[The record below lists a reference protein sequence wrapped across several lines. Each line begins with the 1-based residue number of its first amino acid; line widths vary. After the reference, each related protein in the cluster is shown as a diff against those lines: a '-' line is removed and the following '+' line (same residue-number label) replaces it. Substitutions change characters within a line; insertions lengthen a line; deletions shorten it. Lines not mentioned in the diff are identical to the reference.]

1 MFSQTQINNCQKNW
15 NQKKAMTLS
24 TTFVG
29 RIQLDESEQS
39 CLTKLK
45 RATEND
51 VLNQAKETLLREIG
65 DESISSSDSL
75 EPNDSDFVFATFRAL
90 SATILSDRPIDF
102 TNEKILKAST
112 TKLVGQTVFKDHET
126 YVDNW
131 VGKVDSTVWDNKT
144 EGLPPGINAV
154 LKLDSIK
161 DPMTVRGVLQGAIH
175 SASVTVSFEWQ
186 PSHPSLM
193 NDGSFFDHLGEEI
206 EDEMVRI
213 IVTKIDRFWEI
224 SLVWQGADEF
234 AKQIGSDG
242 KPVHQSAHIPTKL
255 HLQSLSNTTNQENQM
270 NELQDILDKTLG
282 EKITKDNFKAAFK
295 SKLEDETQT
304 LKDSHQAEIESL
316 NAKIDDLKLKNESLI
331 GLADLGK
338 SYLSD
343 QRQETI
349 RLYKLAKSDNVSAV
363 ILSTLEKTDLE
374 TIQAFQNE
382 FKLEVEE
389 KFPASC
395 AECGSKK
402 ISRRSSRESV
412 NQDKAIEAKKLSPD
426 AEKRIKELHTI

>member
-1 MFSQTQINNCQKNW
+1 MFSQNQINNCQKNW
-15 NQKKAMTLS
+15 IQKKPMTLS

-29 RIQLDESEQS
+29 RIQLDESEKNF
-39 CLTKLK
+39 LTKLK
-45 RATEND
+45 RTKDND
-51 VLNQAKETLLREIG
+51 VLNQAKESLLQESG
-65 DESISSSDSL
+65 DENLIESESL
-75 EPNDSDFVFATFRAL
+75 EPHDSDFVFATFRAL
-90 SATILSDRPIDF
+90 SATVLADRPIDF

-131 VGKVDSTVWDNKT
+131 VGKVDSTLWDSKT

-175 SASVTVSFEWQ
+175 SASVTVSFEWK
-186 PSHPSLM
+186 PSHPNLM

-206 EDEMVRI
+206 ENEMVRI

-234 AKQIGSDG
+234 AKQISSDG
-242 KPVHQSAHIPTKL
+242 KPVNQSASSL
-255 HLQSLSNTTNQENQM
+255 QVQSLSNISNRENQM
-270 NELQDILDKTLG
+270 SELQKILNETFG
-282 EKITKDNFKAAFK
+282 ESITKDNFQSIFK
-295 SKLEDETQT
+295 EKLETEKQNLQQSFQSD
-304 LKDSHQAEIESL
+304 IEKL
-316 NAKIDDLKLKNESLI
+316 NKSIEDLSFKNESLMH
-331 GLADLGK
+331 LAELGK
-338 SYLSD
+338 NYLSD

-349 RLYKLAKSDNVSAV
+349 RLYKLAKSDHVSAA
-363 ILSTLEKTDLE
+363 ILSTLEKADLE

-382 FKLEVEE
+382 FKQEVED
-389 KFPASC
+389 KFPATC
-395 AECGSKK
+395 ADCGSKK
-402 ISRRSSRESV
+402 ISRRSSREIV
-412 NQDKAIEAKKLSPD
+412 NQDHVAELKKLSPD